1 MKDKY
6 TPGQDCM
13 CHAYS
18 ESEFGCDADWTPS
31 EVYELRAKLKAANET
46 IKSIQFYIDRIVKD
60 RSLSRED
67 ATVMAEIELH
77 RERMRGLELP

>member
-6 TPGQDCM
+6 TPGQDCK

-18 ESEFGCDADWTPS
+18 ESECACDVDWTPT
-31 EVYELRAKLKAANET
+31 EVHELRAQLKAANET

-60 RSLSRED
+60 NSLSREE
-67 ATVMAEIELH
+67 ARVMAEIELH
-77 RERMRGLELP
+77 RENMRGLGLP